1 MGSGRISVNM
11 LAVEDPPEPV
21 MRSYE
26 KDLREG
32 LERWIEQ
39 TIRLA
44 FQSLPHPCEKRV
56 NRLRQRIE
64 EIRLRLDLVARKI
77 DERRALSK
85 EELGPEE
92 DSRPSG
98 EEPFKSAL

>member
-1 MGSGRISVNM
+1 M
-11 LAVEDPPEPV
+11 LAVKGSPEPV
-21 MRSYE
+21 MRFHE
-26 KDLREG
+26 KDFREG

-44 FQSLPHPCEKRV
+44 LQSLPHPCEKRV
-56 NRLRQRIE
+56 NRLRQRVE
-64 EIRLRLDLVARKI
+64 EIRRRLDLVARKI

-85 EELGPEE
+85 EELAPEE

-98 EEPFKSAL
+98 EERLKSAL

>member
-1 MGSGRISVNM
+1 MRNVSVQM
-11 LAVEDPPEPV
+11 VCRVEDSREPV

-26 KDLREG
+26 KDFREG

-64 EIRLRLDLVARKI
+64 ELRARLDRLARKI
-77 DERRALSK
+77 DEKQGQPQKKPA
-85 EELGPEE
+85 PEE
-92 DSRPSG
+92 EPPPCR
-98 EEPFKSAL
+98 EEQLKSAL

>member
-1 MGSGRISVNM
+1 
-11 LAVEDPPEPV
+11 

-44 FQSLPHPCEKRV
+44 LESLPHPCEKRV

-64 EIRLRLDLVARKI
+64 EIRLRLDMVARKI
-77 DERRALSK
+77 DQRRALSK
-85 EELGPEE
+85 EEPAPKE
-92 DSRPSG
+92 DSPPSG
-98 EEPFKSAL
+98 EERLKSAL